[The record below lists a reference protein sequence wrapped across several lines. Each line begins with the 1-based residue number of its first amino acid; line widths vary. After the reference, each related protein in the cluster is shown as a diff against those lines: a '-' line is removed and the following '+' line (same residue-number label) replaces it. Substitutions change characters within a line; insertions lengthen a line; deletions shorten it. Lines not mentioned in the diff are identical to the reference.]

1 MHITFDLFVD
11 IREERLIVEK
21 LLDKIVEIYFVFVSS
36 KFVAIFMD
44 VFVNNSF

>member
-1 MHITFDLFVD
+1 M
-11 IREERLIVEK
+11 REEGWNGELWDRF
-21 LLDKIVEIYFVFVSS
+21 VEIYFVFVSS